1 MGSKSLNFAIKY
13 VSQST
18 KMPVTMKKL
27 KPFIEKL
34 LYEIIVSPIMLL
46 THRDVTLFKEDP
58 IEYIRKQTDFT
69 ETLYAPK
76 NTAVDLLT
84 YLCKYKSTKK

>member
-1 MGSKSLNFAIKY
+1 LLESHLGVVIKRQTNFVGSKSLNFAIKY

-58 IEYIRKQTDFT
+58 IEYIRK
-69 ETLYAPK
+69 
-76 NTAVDLLT
+76 
-84 YLCKYKSTKK
+84 